1 MHRIFRL
8 ILGTS
13 LVLLLASPAAAGLEA
28 GKYARH
34 YKGQEGIEVT
44 IVNLKGEAHDKLV
57 LVRGIES
64 RIDDI
69 PLLHTEVADGKASA
83 LTTVVDDK
91 IFWTV
96 RSQDSHWGGKTLVLR
111 LPEDTTKG
119 IHLYY
124 DSAASK
130 KVDAAALVARYEKSL
145 ADGAIKK
152 IQLYQGGDLKPRS
165 NGVFRRAV
173 RAVGDQCG
181 SPLGTKIEWSTI
193 KGADTKNLPIAT
205 LCSQPARLLARACHD
220 NPKKKL
226 AAKISGITCTVGATQ
241 KLSLGADKRLHWRVP
256 SKKAVAPDALA
267 SQFTKIFRITK

>member
-1 MHRIFRL
+1 MHRIFAL

-13 LVLLLASPAAAGLEA
+13 LVLVLASPADAGLEA

-57 LVRGIES
+57 LVKGIES
-64 RIDDI
+64 RIDDV
-69 PLLHTEVADGKASA
+69 PLLHTKVADGEAIA

-96 RSQDSHWGGKTLVLR
+96 RSQDSNWGKTVVLR
-111 LPEDTTKG
+111 LPEDITNG
-119 IHLYY
+119 IDLYY
-124 DSAASK
+124 DRAGSK

-152 IQLYQGGDLKPRS
+152 IQLYKGPDFKPRS

-181 SPLGTKIEWSTI
+181 SPLGTKIDWSTI

-205 LCSQPARLLARACHD
+205 LCSRPARLLARACHD

-226 AAKISGITCTVGATQ
+226 AAKISGITCTVGTTQ

-256 SKKAVAPDALA
+256 AKKAVARDALA